1 MRLLSATNL
10 TLEQFDD
17 DNSIPPY
24 AILSHTWGNDE
35 ITAQDVLSG
44 EPSRFNDRASFSKIQ
59 GCCRQAVRDGLG
71 YVWVDT
77 CCIDKTSSAE
87 LSEAINSMFR
97 WYRKAAFCYA
107 YLADVTSPLVDKDNA
122 ASVAERSGHGG
133 KVRIASAYQI
143 YQSCRW
149 FTRGWTLQELIAPGE
164 VIFFDVKWR
173 RIGSKSEDLSDIE
186 KITGIGRRFLQDV
199 EELQRA
205 SVAQRMSWA
214 SKRRTTRREDRAYC
228 LLGIFGINMP
238 LLYGEGDRA
247 FIRLQEEIMKDSDD
261 QSLFAWGLGIS
272 LDDRDQGN
280 GGGLFATSPEAFQ
293 RGSSISFWGQLS
305 ATKPTHH
312 FMTNKG
318 LRIELP
324 ILAEGPDNETAYAIL
339 DCISD
344 NKFVAIPIS
353 RAYHNDVFQ
362 RTRGCA
368 PRTVSRKTRKRAVDK
383 LLYLQ
388 KGLPGSSL
396 TMYFSTITVCTQS
409 LHRNDYRLIDV
420 YPPHAALKI
429 EPDSIQCG
437 DSHRVLLLFGHKSR
451 PRCRAALLIT
461 AKYTQEQNHL
471 SRPQLRQVSSQIA
484 LGPRLGRVVDLVLDN
499 GLWHLERS
507 IQFDRQ
513 VDICGDIFQTHTHK
527 MEGSASWAVDV
538 DVDRQASLT
547 PADSPWHDQDSE
559 SDGFEHISMAA
570 IASMFNNTNRDFRQ
584 REAWVRRQ
592 ERERERRGRTTT
604 GLTEAEVFIGYDR
617 LLSSSAGNPEKPL
630 HYGAFPLAVRWLARS
645 LDPMSYNEDGNI

>member
-293 RGSSISFWGQLS
+293 RGSSISF
-305 ATKPTHH
+305 
-312 FMTNKG
+312 
-318 LRIELP
+318 
-324 ILAEGPDNETAYAIL
+324 
-339 DCISD
+339 
-344 NKFVAIPIS
+344 
-353 RAYHNDVFQ
+353 
-362 RTRGCA
+362 
-368 PRTVSRKTRKRAVDK
+368 
-383 LLYLQ
+383 
-388 KGLPGSSL
+388 
-396 TMYFSTITVCTQS
+396 
-409 LHRNDYRLIDV
+409 
-420 YPPHAALKI
+420 
-429 EPDSIQCG
+429 
-437 DSHRVLLLFGHKSR
+437 
-451 PRCRAALLIT
+451 
-461 AKYTQEQNHL
+461 
-471 SRPQLRQVSSQIA
+471 
-484 LGPRLGRVVDLVLDN
+484 
-499 GLWHLERS
+499 
-507 IQFDRQ
+507 
-513 VDICGDIFQTHTHK
+513 
-527 MEGSASWAVDV
+527 
-538 DVDRQASLT
+538 
-547 PADSPWHDQDSE
+547 
-559 SDGFEHISMAA
+559 
-570 IASMFNNTNRDFRQ
+570 
-584 REAWVRRQ
+584 
-592 ERERERRGRTTT
+592 
-604 GLTEAEVFIGYDR
+604 
-617 LLSSSAGNPEKPL
+617 
-630 HYGAFPLAVRWLARS
+630 
-645 LDPMSYNEDGNI
+645 